1 MFRLAQTQ
9 RAQTQRVVA
18 QTQRVVAQKAQ
29 TRFLKTTPVFKKKE
43 YTDTE
48 EWHYTTNDHIKI
60 GLSNNA
66 IEKLGEL
73 VFIEFQNEP
82 GDLLGKGDEPV
93 SIESVKAV
101 NGIIVPFDCILV
113 ENNEIHLDLENLEN
127 LNENPECEENSWII
141 KVKKQE

>member
-1 MFRLAQTQ
+1 MMSRLAFQTL
-9 RAQTQRVVA
+9 RRTN
-18 QTQRVVAQKAQ
+18 
-29 TRFLKTTPVFKKKE
+29 TRFLKTTSVLKKKE

-48 EWHYTTNDHIKI
+48 EWHYTTNDYIKI
-60 GLSNNA
+60 GLSRNA
-66 IEKLGEL
+66 TEQLGEL

-82 GDLLGKGDEPV
+82 GELLEKGDEVV

-101 NGIIVPFDCILV
+101 NGVVVPFDCILV
-113 ENNEIHLDLENLEN
+113 ENNEIHLDDLEN

>member
-1 MFRLAQTQ
+1 MFRL
-9 RAQTQRVVA
+9 AQTQRVVA
-18 QTQRVVAQKAQ
+18 QTQRVVAQTQRVQ

-48 EWHYTTNDHIKI
+48 EWHYTTKDYIKI
-60 GLSNNA
+60 GLSSNA
-66 IEKLGEL
+66 VEQLGEL
-73 VFIEFQNEP
+73 IFIEFKNEP
-82 GDLLGKGDEPV
+82 GELLEKGDETI

-101 NGIIVPFDCILV
+101 NDIVVPFDCILV
-113 ENNEIHLDLENLEN
+113 ENNEIHLDDLEN

>member
-1 MFRLAQTQ
+1 MMSRLALQTLR
-9 RAQTQRVVA
+9 RAN
-18 QTQRVVAQKAQ
+18 
-29 TRFLKTTPVFKKKE
+29 TRFFKTTPVIKKKE

-48 EWHYTTNDHIKI
+48 EWHYTTNDYIKI
-60 GLSNNA
+60 GLSSNA
-66 IEKLGEL
+66 IEQLGEL

-82 GDLLGKGDEPV
+82 GELLEKGDEIV

-101 NGIIVPFDCILV
+101 NGVVVPFDCILV
-113 ENNEIHLDLENLEN
+113 ENNENHLDNLEN